1 MQRVSWRNFQKKLI
15 THRVPVTTNEMKK
28 FLDLLLL
35 TGIVRKPNLK
45 MYWLTEQ
52 LLSTP
57 VFSKIMKCNRLL
69 LILKFLHF
77 NNNDDLGFNPND
89 QNRLFA

>member
-1 MQRVSWRNFQKKLI
+1 
-15 THRVPVTTNEMKK
+15 MKK
-28 FLDLLLL
+28 FLDLLLV
-35 TGIVRKPNLK
+35 TGIVGKPNLK

-57 VFSKIMKCNRLL
+57 VFSKIMKCDRLL

-89 QNRLFA
+89 ENIVYIKSDLSWSYLVNDSERSINLEKL